1 MLKLRDIMTRD
12 VATVTTDM
20 TVRDAM
26 GVLTSRHVSGAP
38 VVEGERVVGVV
49 TAADLLALVATVPGV
64 PRAADRPAEEGG
76 TQEPA
81 PDIPEASGGRD
92 AFYTELWT
100 EPPPDASADASAD
113 SSAAEPGESRDWSS
127 LDEHTVREAMTDAVI
142 SLPPDAPVTDAAER
156 IRAAGIHR
164 VLVVDGERLEGIVS
178 VLDIARAVADRR
190 LASREYV
197 FHTVPRGRRAHGGGL
212 LGAIGRDGRHMEGE
226 GTLTL
231 ADVMTSDVVT
241 VSPDLNLRDAI
252 RLLAGRHIGG
262 VPVLVGRA
270 VAGVVSA
277 SDLMAFAASLAGV
290 PSERAQE
297 TGPESDDEWTPAWD
311 WDEGDEPAA
320 TYFTEL
326 WADAGASV
334 DERFADAA
342 APEWDVLGEHTV
354 AEVMTRSVC
363 ALSPSV
369 SVVAAAD
376 YMHRSHIHRVLV
388 MRKHELLG
396 IVSASDVANAV
407 AQRRALQRRRLF
419 DDETAFDRRGWQL
432 EAPAQSN
439 MPSEPG
445 GEPSEE
451 SHADRH

>member
-38 VVEGERVVGVV
+38 VIEGERVVGVV
-49 TAADLLALVATVPGV
+49 TAADLLALVATVPSV
-64 PRAADRPAEEGG
+64 PRSADRPSEDAE
-76 TQEPA
+76 PPDRA
-81 PDIPEASGGRD
+81 PDIPETSSVRD

-100 EPPPDASADASAD
+100 EPPPEGSVD
-113 SSAAEPGESRDWSS
+113 EPGEMRDWSA
-127 LDEHTVREAMTDAVI
+127 LDEHTVREAMNDAVI
-142 SLPPDAPVTDAAER
+142 SLPPDAAVTDAAER
-156 IRAAGIHR
+156 IRAAAIHR

-178 VLDIARAVADRR
+178 VLDIARAVADHRIT
-190 LASREYV
+190 SREYV
-197 FHTVPRGRRAHGGGL
+197 FHTVPRGRRPHGGGM
-212 LGAIGRDGRHMEGE
+212 LGAIGRNGRHMEGE

-241 VSPDLNLRDAI
+241 VSPDMDLREAV

-262 VPVLVGRA
+262 VPVMVGRA

-277 SDLMAFAASLAGV
+277 ADLMAFAASLAGV
-290 PSERAQE
+290 PSERARE
-297 TGPESDDEWTPAWD
+297 TGPDSDDEWTPAWE

-326 WADAGASV
+326 WADAGAAV

-342 APEWDVLGEHTV
+342 SPEWDVLGEHTV
-354 AEVMTRSVC
+354 AEVMTRSIC

-376 YMHRSHIHRVLV
+376 YMRRSRIHRVLV
-388 MRKHELLG
+388 MRHHELLG

-407 AQRRALQRRRLF
+407 ARGRTLQHRRLF
-419 DDETAFDRRGWQL
+419 DDESAFDRRGWQL
-432 EAPAQSN
+432 DAPLSSN
-439 MPSEPG
+439 LPSEPG
-445 GEPSEE
+445 GAPSEE

>member
-12 VATVTTDM
+12 VATVTIDM

-26 GVLTSRHVSGAP
+26 GVLTARHVSGAP

-64 PRAADRPAEEGG
+64 PRSTDRPAEDAEA
-76 TQEPA
+76 QEPA
-81 PDIPEASGGRD
+81 PDIPEASGDRD

-100 EPPPDASADASAD
+100 EPPSDAPPDAPPGDA
-113 SSAAEPGESRDWSS
+113 GEMRDWSA

-142 SLPPDAPVTDAAER
+142 SLPPDASVTDAAER
-156 IRAAGIHR
+156 IRAAAIHR

-197 FHTVPRGRRAHGGGL
+197 FHTVPRGRRVHGGGL

-231 ADVMTSDVVT
+231 ADIMTSDVVT
-241 VSPDLNLRDAI
+241 VSPDLDLREAI
-252 RLLAGRHIGG
+252 RLLAGRHVGG
-262 VPVLVGRA
+262 VPVVVGRA

-277 SDLMAFAASLAGV
+277 TDLMAFAASLAGV
-290 PSERAQE
+290 PSERARE
-297 TGPESDDEWTPAWD
+297 TGPDSDDEWTPAWE

-334 DERFADAA
+334 DERFSDAA
-342 APEWDVLGEHTV
+342 SPEWDVLGEHTV

-376 YMHRSHIHRVLV
+376 YMRRSRIHRVLV
-388 MRKHELLG
+388 MRHHELLG

-407 AQRRALQRRRLF
+407 AQRRAVQHRRLF
-419 DDETAFDRRGWQL
+419 DDEMAFDRRGWQL
-432 EAPAQSN
+432 ESPLQPN
-439 MPSEPG
+439 LPSDIG
-445 GEPSEE
+445 GAPSEE